1 MEAVTITQVL
11 GDEAVRLVGTSRRS
25 DQAHPV
31 PPWRIVGV
39 RSAICLR
46 PSPGL
51 PPHRNDLVQL
61 DRSIRL
67 QQWGNFD
74 RPTFGLN

>member
-11 GDEAVRLVGTSRRS
+11 GDEAVCLVRTSRRS

-51 PPHRNDLVQL
+51 PPIETTWSSLIDQSGCSSGAILT
-61 DRSIRL
+61 DRL
-67 QQWGNFD
+67 WG
-74 RPTFGLN
+74 

>member
-11 GDEAVRLVGTSRRS
+11 GDEAVRLVRTSRRS

-46 PSPGL
+46 RARACRPK
-51 PPHRNDLVQL
+51 RDDLVQL

>member
-11 GDEAVRLVGTSRRS
+11 GDEAVRLVRTSRRS

-46 PSPGL
+46 RARACPPSETTWSSLIDQSGCSSGAIL
-51 PPHRNDLVQL
+51 TV
-61 DRSIRL
+61 RL
-67 QQWGNFD
+67 SG
-74 RPTFGLN
+74 